1 MTHHALGL
9 SRLIRRRPDAKAFI
23 KGLKSDHAALDLD
36 PRQRALL
43 DYAAKLTRTP
53 WDMAPS
59 DLDPLRNAGLTDV
72 DILDANLTVAYFAY
86 VNRLAQ
92 GLGAEVEPYVTTL
105 LSEGKRPTS
114 T

>member
-9 SRLIRRRPDAKAFI
+9 SRLLRRRPNAQAFI
-23 KGLKSDHAALDLD
+23 EGLKKDHSALDLE
-36 PRQRALL
+36 PRERALL

-53 WDMAPS
+53 WDMTPT
-59 DLDPLRNAGLTDV
+59 DLNPLREAGLSDR

-92 GLGAEVEPYVTTL
+92 GLGVEVEPYV
-105 LSEGKRPTS
+105 G
-114 T
+114 